1 MARTNVEIKAK
12 ISKPEE
18 IRRFLRDRGAV
29 FRGTDHQRDTYFR
42 VPRGRL
48 KIREGTIES
57 CIVHYTR
64 ADETGPKRCD
74 YEIERFEPGSGAL
87 SHIRK
92 ILARSLGVLAVVDK
106 EREIYFI
113 DNVKFHIDTV
123 RGLGTFFEIEAVD
136 TGGSG
141 ERKLHEQCAEYLE
154 RLGITEEQL
163 VSSSYSDMVLESPEE

>member
-1 MARTNVEIKAK
+1 MARINVEIKAK
-12 ISKPEE
+12 TNKPEK

-29 FRGTDHQRDTYFR
+29 FRGTDRQTDTYFH
-42 VPRGRL
+42 VPHGRL
-48 KIREGTIES
+48 KVREGTIES

-64 ADETGPKRCD
+64 PDETGPKRCD
-74 YEIERFEPGSGAL
+74 YEIEHFEPGSGAL
-87 SHIRK
+87 SRIRE

-106 EREIYFI
+106 EREIYFV

-136 TGGSG
+136 TGGFDEG
-141 ERKLHEQCAEYLE
+141 ELRGQCAEYLE

-163 VSSSYSDMVLESPEE
+163 VSSSYSDMVLERPEK